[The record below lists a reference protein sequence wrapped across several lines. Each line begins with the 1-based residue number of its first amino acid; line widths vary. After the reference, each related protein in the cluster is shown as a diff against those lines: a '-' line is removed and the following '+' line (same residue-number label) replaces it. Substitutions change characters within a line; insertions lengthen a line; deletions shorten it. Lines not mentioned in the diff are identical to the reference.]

1 MSEYN
6 NRENRAEPEKIDLI
20 RIVND
25 MSKGLKRYGVLFA
38 AAAVILTAVLFV
50 RAYRNYVPAY
60 MASATFTISSD
71 DSSIYSSSSYLNER
85 TASQIVNTFP
95 YILKSGLLQKM
106 VAQDLGTESVPGVI
120 TTETLGTTNMITI
133 VVTAKDSD
141 DAYDILQS
149 VITHYPEVAEP
160 VIGEGEMNLL
170 DITDIPENT
179 AIPPSFKSS
188 MIKGVFIAAALAA
201 AFLLV
206 YAFTRN
212 TIYEEDDFKKLLNID
227 CICAIPQIVFK
238 KRGKEFR
245 KDISIYNKKIS
256 QTFLEAIRVLRAR
269 VEKDAKKNDL
279 KVFLVTSAAPGEG
292 KSTIAANI
300 AMALAMGGSKVVLVD
315 CDLRNPSVR
324 ERLNMPEEGMG
335 LYEVLA
341 KKASLEEVLK
351 WDGFHKLHVVPGGE
365 PYNNASELLDSAR
378 MKNVI
383 ANLKEMADY
392 VILDTA
398 PVGMLTDTAVLAE
411 SADAALFV
419 VKQDYANCST
429 ILEGIG
435 QLAESRI
442 YISGCI
448 LNGAQAG
455 IGGYGYRSYRYY
467 NRYGYY
473 RSGSR
478 YGGKAEEAA
487 KESTIRGMN
496 DDV

>member
-6 NRENRAEPEKIDLI
+6 RKQMAEEEKIDLI
-20 RIVND
+20 RIIND
-25 MSKGLKRYGVLFA
+25 MWKGLKRFWLWLFLLTVVLAGVF
-38 AAAVILTAVLFV
+38 FF
-50 RAYRNYVPAY
+50 RAYRSYQPVY
-60 MASATFTISSD
+60 TASATFTVESDTSSL
-71 DSSIYSSSSYLNER
+71 YSSTSYLNER

-95 YILKSGLLQKM
+95 YILSSSLLQDM
-106 VAQDLGTESVPGVI
+106 VAEDLGVDTVPGSISV
-120 TTETLGTTNMITI
+120 ETLGSTNMIT
-133 VVTAKDSD
+133 VLVTSSD
-141 DAYDILQS
+141 AEDAYLVLES
-149 VITHYPEVAEP
+149 VIEHYPEVAESI
-160 VIGEGEMNLL
+160 IGEVKMNML
-170 DITDIPENT
+170 DTTDVPESASN
-179 AIPPSFKSS
+179 PPSFRRSAL
-188 MIKGVFIAAALAA
+188 KGALVGVAIS
-201 AFLLV
+201 FVILLI

-212 TIYEEDDFKKLLNID
+212 TIHEEDDFKKMLNVD

-269 VEKDAKKNDL
+269 IEKDAKKNNL

-300 AMALAMGGSKVVLVD
+300 AMSLAMSGSRVVLVD

-324 ERLNMPEEGMG
+324 ERLNMPEKGPG
-335 LYEVLA
+335 LYEVLM
-341 KKASLEEVLK
+341 KKTSLNEVLEYSETY
-351 WDGFHKLHVVPGGE
+351 KLNVVPGGK
-365 PYNNASELLDSAR
+365 PCNNASELLDSAE
-378 MKNVI
+378 MQEVL
-383 ANLKEMADY
+383 AVLKDTADY

-411 SADAALFV
+411 AADAALFV
-419 VKQDYANCST
+419 VKQDYASCSS

-435 QLAESRI
+435 ELAESHI

-455 IGGYGYRSYRYY
+455 IGGYGYKNYRYY

-473 RSGSR
+473 GYGSHYRESG
-478 YGGKAEEAA
+478 EVPET
-487 KESTIRGMN
+487 E
-496 DDV
+496 

>member
-6 NRENRAEPEKIDLI
+6 RKQVSDQEKIDLI
-20 RIVND
+20 RIIND
-25 MSKGLKRYGVLFA
+25 MWKGLKRFWLWLLLLT
-38 AAAVILTAVLFV
+38 VILAGVFFF
-50 RAYRNYVPAY
+50 RAYRSYQPVY
-60 MASATFTISSD
+60 TASATFTVESDTSSL
-71 DSSIYSSSSYLNER
+71 YSSTSYLNER

-95 YILKSGLLQKM
+95 YILSSSLLQDM
-106 VAQDLGTESVPGVI
+106 VAEDLGVDTVPGSISV
-120 TTETLGTTNMITI
+120 ETLGSTNMIT
-133 VVTAKDSD
+133 VLVTSSD
-141 DAYDILQS
+141 AEDAYLVLES
-149 VITHYPEVAEP
+149 VIEHYPEVAES
-160 VIGEGEMNLL
+160 VIGEVKMNML
-170 DITDIPENT
+170 DTTDIPESASN
-179 AIPPSFKSS
+179 PPSFRRSAL
-188 MIKGVFIAAALAA
+188 KGALVGVAIS
-201 AFLLV
+201 FVILLI

-212 TIYEEDDFKKLLNID
+212 TIHEEDDFKKMLNVD

-269 VEKDAKKNDL
+269 IEKDAKKNNL

-300 AMALAMGGSKVVLVD
+300 AMSLAMSGSRVVLVD

-324 ERLNMPEEGMG
+324 ERLNMEEKGAG
-335 LYEVLA
+335 LYEVLT
-341 KKASLEEVLK
+341 KKAKLEKVLTYSETYK
-351 WDGFHKLHVVPGGE
+351 MNVVPGGK
-365 PYNNASELLDSAR
+365 PCNNASELLDS
-378 MKNVI
+378 
-383 ANLKEMADY
+383 KEMQELLTTLKSVADY

-419 VKQDYANCST
+419 VKQDYASCSS

-435 QLAESRI
+435 ELAESHI

-455 IGGYGYRSYRYY
+455 IGGYGYKNYRYY

-473 RSGSR
+473 GYGSHYRESGQVSE
-478 YGGKAEEAA
+478 AE
-487 KESTIRGMN
+487 
-496 DDV
+496 